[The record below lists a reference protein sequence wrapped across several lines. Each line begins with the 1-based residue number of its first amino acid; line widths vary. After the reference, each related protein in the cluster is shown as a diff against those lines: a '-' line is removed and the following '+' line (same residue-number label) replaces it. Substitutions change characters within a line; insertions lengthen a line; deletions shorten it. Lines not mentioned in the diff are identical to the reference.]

1 MSDLWIAANPRIDEP
16 SNMTPSVKKSS
27 GSVAAGT
34 LKCCCWPGRSV
45 KRTSTNSTFSFLMKL
60 RTSSELVNIR
70 PPLRRVMAAKLC
82 FGGCRPVSRMFP
94 GRFVPPSG
102 ASVLPPDD
110 GGVGQSVVHAP
121 VVPVEDQGGDEQR
134 EQRGAA
140 DRSQRVDGDVVRDP
154 DDPQAE
160 QMHAEGP
167 AGDEQAD
174 DVVQRERDE
183 APCAG
188 QALGEAVRA
197 GLVHEQRGDEAGG
210 DGADQ
215 ERAEPRAG

>member
-94 GRFVPPSG
+94 GCFEGCLAGLFGRCRRRRPRSG
-102 ASVLPPDD
+102 PDD
-110 GGVGQSVVHAP
+110 GGVGQAVVHAAI
-121 VVPVEDQGGDEQR
+121 VPVEHQGRDEQ
-134 EQRGAA
+134 
-140 DRSQRVDGDVVRDP
+140 
-154 DDPQAE
+154 
-160 QMHAEGP
+160 
-167 AGDEQAD
+167 
-174 DVVQRERDE
+174 
-183 APCAG
+183 
-188 QALGEAVRA
+188 
-197 GLVHEQRGDEAGG
+197 
-210 DGADQ
+210 Q
-215 ERAEPRAG
+215 E